1 MAPKTPGS
9 NETSEN
15 KSQSTLA
22 DQNQQEVLASK
33 EAEIT
38 ALKTQIE
45 VLENDKSE
53 LLAQVDELETDKSI
67 LVSQNSTLLEAVN
80 NGTIELEKCK
90 GNVEHY
96 NRLLESKD
104 GLLFDPKANTTEE
117 EKDEVIAVK
126 NGLER
131 HFPRMAWDSLPADKG
146 GWKIKVET
154 PKEAQ

>member
-9 NETSEN
+9 NETSEA
-15 KSQSTLA
+15 KPQTPPA
-22 DQNQQEVLASK
+22 DQDNQAALAAK
-33 EAEIT
+33 EAEI
-38 ALKTQIE
+38 AELKAKIGE
-45 VLENDKSE
+45 LEKDKSE
-53 LLAQVDELETDKSI
+53 LFAKVDELETDKSI

-80 NGTIELEKCK
+80 TGTVELEKCK
-90 GNVEHY
+90 DNVKDF

-104 GLLFDPKANTTEE
+104 GLLFIPGSASSPED
-117 EKDEVIAVK
+117 KDEVLAVK

-131 HFPRMAWDSLPADKG
+131 RFPRMAWDSLPADKG